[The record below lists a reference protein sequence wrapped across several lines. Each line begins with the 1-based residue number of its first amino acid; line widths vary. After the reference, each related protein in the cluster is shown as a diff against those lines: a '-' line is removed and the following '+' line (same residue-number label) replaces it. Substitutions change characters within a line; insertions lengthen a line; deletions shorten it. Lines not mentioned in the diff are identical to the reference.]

1 MQIIQ
6 LGWLLFALSFS
17 AFSQDFRNA
26 TEEEKKYLLTEELSK
41 SIKAQQIQI
50 SKYMDNKM
58 SQNIIINEYLKNID
72 SPEELAIVEDH

>member
-58 SQNIIINEYLKNID
+58 SQDIIINEYLKNID